1 MKNHLQPV
9 TARANAGIRKTGGCG
24 CDSPAK
30 LAPLAA
36 AAVKIAPKIL
46 GSMGKSGGQ
55 SSGSSS
61 GDISGVSKGYSTG
74 EDSSPNKKMKSPA
87 YMTDPDPKKGKSKIG
102 EIPRQEEIQQRFKGK
117 YKVIPKKGKINEY
130 TLRDKFGD
138 SVSYT
143 AGPRVENKS
152 MTATQ
157 IIKKQINAAPGKKYG
172 KKY

>member
-46 GSMGKSGGQ
+46 GSMGKSVGQ
-55 SSGSSS
+55 SSGGSS
-61 GDISGVSKGYSTG
+61 GDISGVSKGYSTE
-74 EDSSPNKKMKSPA
+74 EDSSPNKKMKDLSGDGKV
-87 YMTDPDPKKGKSKIG
+87 TKKDVLIG
-102 EIPRQEEIQQRFKGK
+102 RG
-117 YKVIPKKGKINEY
+117 VIP
-130 TLRDKFGD
+130 
-138 SVSYT
+138 
-143 AGPRVENKS
+143 
-152 MTATQ
+152 
-157 IIKKQINAAPGKKYG
+157 APGKKYG